1 MENLA
6 SRPTPKIYI
15 YKIPTTI
22 QIDEFKKQRCIFSK
36 YNVEL
41 ILYQQLSTINSSL
54 YNLYITENPEEADL
68 FYIPFFGSCYL
79 FNCWINNN
87 WNQTEKCQVDSN
99 YLEPLMNYIIQ
110 NFNYWNK
117 TNGKNHFMIHPM
129 DNSDN
134 YYEKNF
140 LFHNSVYLT
149 IFGDKRNF
157 NQNFLR
163 YNNIVIPSSTP
174 LLNIYRFNPLHYIG
188 DNGNPFGRNIK
199 VIFRGCCAN
208 VTDINSDG
216 IRYIIFNTLKGLPGW
231 DIEESSDRD
240 EYSRLLARSKYG
252 LTPSEWSLDV
262 NRIWEY
268 IAFGVVPI
276 VIADG
281 IIKPFEDDIDW
292 DSMIVRIRRN
302 DVHRIDEILDAI
314 SEDEYQRKRERV
326 WLIGKY
332 LVINNG
338 CVWHFVVRSFC
349 RMLKRIDQA
358 IIYIDGYTFHS
369 T

>member
-1 MENLA
+1 MKCLAIDLCLIILSQLLIHGQKENTVIPNESEESKELTVIA
-6 SRPTPKIYI
+6 TPTPL
-15 YKIPTTI
+15 PTI
-22 QIDEFKKQRCIFSK
+22 SPLPPI
-36 YNVEL
+36 
-41 ILYQQLSTINSSL
+41 
-54 YNLYITENPEEADL
+54 ENKWRIWPPD
-68 FYIPFFGSCYL
+68 
-79 FNCWINNN
+79 
-87 WNQTEKCQVDSN
+87 
-99 YLEPLMNYIIQ
+99 
-110 NFNYWNK
+110 
-117 TNGKNHFMIHPM
+117 
-129 DNSDN
+129 
-134 YYEKNF
+134 
-140 LFHNSVYLT
+140 
-149 IFGDKRNF
+149 
-157 NQNFLR
+157 LR
-163 YNNIVIPSSTP
+163 YAIFIPSSTP
-174 LLNIYRFNPLHYIG
+174 LLNIYRFNPLHYIV

-338 CVWHFVVRSFC
+338 CVWHFVARSFC
-349 RMLKRIDQA
+349 RMLKRIDQE